1 MSAGHPQ
8 DTQIRALYARFLAG
22 WNQRSGVTVS
32 SVFADDGEMVE
43 LDGTLRSGRLTI
55 AADMRRIFADHPSI
69 PTFVGVVRSVRRLTE
84 GVAVLHAVAGMVPP
98 GAETLDPALHTVHVL
113 TAVEDDGRWKIAL
126 LQSTPA
132 RFGGRADAVAALTA
146 ELEAARPETAR

>member
-1 MSAGHPQ
+1 MSAGHPHE
-8 DTQIRALYARFLAG
+8 TQIRALYARYLAG

-32 SVFADDGEMVE
+32 SVFADDGEIID

-55 AADMRRIFADHPSI
+55 AADMRRMFTEYAT

-98 GAETLDPALHTVHVL
+98 GAEALDPSLHTVHSLV
-113 TAVEDDGRWKIAL
+113 AVEEDGRWKIAV

-132 RFGGRADAVAALTA
+132 RYGGRAETLSALTA
-146 ELEAARPETAR
+146 ELEAAR

>member
-1 MSAGHPQ
+1 LSAGHPQ

-32 SVFADDGEMVE
+32 SVFADDGDLID
-43 LDGTLRSGRLTI
+43 LDGTMRSGRLTI
-55 AADMRRIFADHPSI
+55 AAEMRRLFAEHATPS
-69 PTFVGVVRSVRRLTE
+69 FVGIVRSVRPLAD

-98 GAETLDPALHTVHVL
+98 GADELDPALHTAHPLVG
-113 TAVEDDGRWKIAL
+113 VEAAGRWKIAV

-132 RFGGRADAVAALTA
+132 RYGGRADAVAALTA
-146 ELEAARPETAR
+146 ELQAAR

>member
-8 DTQIRALYARFLAG
+8 DSQIRALYARFLAG

-32 SVFADDGEMVE
+32 SVFADDGDLID
-43 LDGTLRSGRLTI
+43 LDGTMRSGRLTI
-55 AADMRRIFADHPSI
+55 AAEMRRLFAEHAT
-69 PTFVGVVRSVRRLTE
+69 PTFVGVVRSIRSLTD

-98 GAETLDPALHTVHVL
+98 GSEELDPALHTAHTLV
-113 TAVEDDGRWKIAL
+113 AVEDGGRWRIAV

-132 RFGGRADAVAALTA
+132 RYGGRAKALAALTA
-146 ELEAARPETAR
+146 ELQAAR

>member
-8 DTQIRALYARFLAG
+8 DTQIRALYVRYLAG

-32 SVFADDGEMVE
+32 SVFADDGEMID

-55 AADMRRIFADHPSI
+55 AADMRRLFSERSTPS
-69 PTFVGVVRSVRRLTE
+69 FVGIVRAVRSLTE
-84 GVAVLHAVAGMVPP
+84 DVAVLHAVAGMVPP
-98 GAETLDPALHTVHVL
+98 GAEALEPALHTVHTL
-113 TAVEDDGRWKIAL
+113 TAVEDAGRWKIAL

-132 RFGGRADAVAALTA
+132 RYGGRADALAALTA
-146 ELEAARPETAR
+146 ELEAAR

>member
-1 MSAGHPQ
+1 LSAGHPQ

-32 SVFADDGEMVE
+32 SVFADDGEMVD

-55 AADMRRIFADHPSI
+55 AADMRRIFAEHAI
-69 PTFVGVVRSVRRLTE
+69 PTFVGKVRSVRRLTE

-98 GAETLDPALHTVHVL
+98 GAQTLDPALHTVHVL
-113 TAVEDDGRWKIAL
+113 TAVEDDGRWKIAV

-132 RFGGRADAVAALTA
+132 RYGGRVDAVAALTA
-146 ELEAARPETAR
+146 ELEAARVEGAR

>member
-1 MSAGHPQ
+1 LSAGHPH

-32 SVFADDGEMVE
+32 SVFADDGEIID
-43 LDGTLRSGRLTI
+43 LDGTLRSGRLSI
-55 AADMRRIFADHPSI
+55 AADMRRMFSEHAT

-98 GAETLDPALHTVHVL
+98 GGEELDPAFHTVHALV
-113 TAVEDDGRWKIAL
+113 AVEEAGRWKIAV

-132 RFGGRADAVAALTA
+132 RYGGRADAVAALTA
-146 ELEAARPETAR
+146 ELEAAR

>member
-1 MSAGHPQ
+1 VSAGHPQ

-32 SVFADDGEMVE
+32 SVFADDGEMID

-55 AADMRRIFADHPSI
+55 AADMRRIFAEHSI
-69 PTFVGVVRSVRRLTE
+69 PTFVGIVRSVRRLTE
-84 GVAVLHAVAGMVPP
+84 GVAVLHGVAGMVPP
-98 GAETLDPALHTVHVL
+98 GADALDPALHTVHTI
-113 TAVEDDGRWKIAL
+113 TAVEENGRWKIAV

-146 ELEAARPETAR
+146 ELEAARLESAR

>member
-1 MSAGHPQ
+1 MTAGHPQ
-8 DTQIRALYARFLAG
+8 DTQIRALYARYLAG

-32 SVFADDGEMVE
+32 SVFADDGEVID

-55 AADMRRIFADHPSI
+55 AADMRRLFADHAT
-69 PTFVGVVRSVRRLTE
+69 PTFVGIVRSVRRLTE

-98 GAETLDPALHTVHVL
+98 GAESLEPALHTVHSLV
-113 TAVEDDGRWKIAL
+113 AVEEGGRWKIAV

-132 RFGGRADAVAALTA
+132 RYGGRADTLAALTA
-146 ELEAARPETAR
+146 ELEAAR

>member
-22 WNQRSGVTVS
+22 WNQRSGVSVS
-32 SVFADDGEMVE
+32 SVFADDGEIIDF
-43 LDGTLRSGRLTI
+43 DGTLRSGRLSI
-55 AADMRRIFADHPSI
+55 AADMRRMFSEHQTPS
-69 PTFVGVVRSVRRLTE
+69 FVGVVRSVRKLTD

-98 GAETLDPALHTVHVL
+98 GADAVDPALHTVHVL
-113 TAVEDDGRWKIAL
+113 TAVEDGGRWRVAV

-132 RFGGRADAVAALTA
+132 RYGGRSDALAALTA
-146 ELEAARPETAR
+146 ELEAAR

>member
-1 MSAGHPQ
+1 LSAGHPH
-8 DTQIRALYARFLAG
+8 DTQIRALYARYLAG

-32 SVFADDGEMVE
+32 SVFADDGEIID

-55 AADMRRIFADHPSI
+55 AADMRRMFTDHAT
-69 PTFVGVVRSVRRLTE
+69 PTFVGIVRSVRRLSE

-98 GAETLDPALHTVHVL
+98 SGGTLDPALHTVHSLV
-113 TAVEDDGRWKIAL
+113 AVEEGGRWKIAV

-132 RFGGRADAVAALTA
+132 RYGGRVEALAALTA
-146 ELEAARPETAR
+146 ELEAVR

>member
-1 MSAGHPQ
+1 LSAGHPH

-32 SVFADDGEMVE
+32 SVFADDGEWVD
-43 LDGTLRSGRLTI
+43 LDGTLRSGRLSI
-55 AADMRRIFADHPSI
+55 AADMRRIFSEHATPG
-69 PTFVGVVRSVRRLTE
+69 FVGIVRSVRRLTE
-84 GVAVLHAVAGMVPP
+84 GVAVLHGVAGMVPP
-98 GAETLDPALHTVHVL
+98 GAESVDPALHAVHVL
-113 TAVEDDGRWKIAL
+113 TAVDDGGRWKIAV

-146 ELEAARPETAR
+146 ELEAARSEPAR

>member
-1 MSAGHPQ
+1 MSAGHPHE
-8 DTQIRALYARFLAG
+8 TQIRALYARYLAG

-32 SVFADDGEMVE
+32 SVFADDGEIID

-55 AADMRRIFADHPSI
+55 AADMRRMFTEYAT

-98 GAETLDPALHTVHVL
+98 GAEALDPSLHTVHSLV
-113 TAVEDDGRWKIAL
+113 AVEEDGRWKIAV

-132 RFGGRADAVAALTA
+132 RYGGRAETLTALTA
-146 ELEAARPETAR
+146 ELEAAR

>member
-8 DTQIRALYARFLAG
+8 DTQIRALYTRFLAG

-32 SVFADDGEMVE
+32 SVFADDGEMID

-55 AADMRRIFADHPSI
+55 AADMRRIFAEHSI
-69 PTFVGVVRSVRRLTE
+69 PTLVGIVRSVRRLTE
-84 GVAVLHAVAGMVPP
+84 GVAVLHGVAGMVP
-98 GAETLDPALHTVHVL
+98 ARADVLDPALHTVHTI
-113 TAVEDDGRWKIAL
+113 TAVEENGRWKIAV

-132 RFGGRADAVAALTA
+132 RYGGRADAVAALTA
-146 ELEAARPETAR
+146 ELEAARLESAR

>member
-8 DTQIRALYARFLAG
+8 DTQIRALYVRFLAG

-32 SVFADDGEMVE
+32 SVFADDGEMID

-55 AADMRRIFADHPSI
+55 AADMRRLFAERSTPS
-69 PTFVGVVRSVRRLTE
+69 FVGVVRSVRSLADD
-84 GVAVLHAVAGMVPP
+84 VAVLHAVAGMVPP
-98 GAETLDPALHTVHVL
+98 GAEALDPALHTVHSL
-113 TAVEDDGRWKIAL
+113 TAVDDGGRWKIAV

-132 RFGGRADAVAALTA
+132 RYGGRADALAALTA
-146 ELEAARPETAR
+146 ELEAAR

>member
-32 SVFADDGEMVE
+32 SVFADAGEWID
-43 LDGTLRSGRLTI
+43 LDGTLRSGRLSI
-55 AADMRRIFADHPSI
+55 AADMRRIFSEHAT

-98 GAETLDPALHTVHVL
+98 GAEAVEPSLHTVHGL
-113 TAVEDDGRWKIAL
+113 TAVEDGGRWKIAV

-132 RFGGRADAVAALTA
+132 RYGGRADAVAALTA
-146 ELEAARPETAR
+146 ELEAAR

>member
-1 MSAGHPQ
+1 VSAGHPQ

-32 SVFADDGEMVE
+32 SVFADDGEMVD

-55 AADMRRIFADHPSI
+55 AADMRRLFSDHAT
-69 PTFVGVVRSVRRLTE
+69 PTFVGLVRSVRRLTE

-98 GAETLDPALHTVHVL
+98 GSDALDPGLHTVHAI
-113 TAVEDDGRWKIAL
+113 TAVEEDGRWRVAV

-132 RFGGRADAVAALTA
+132 RYGGRADAVAALTA
-146 ELEAARPETAR
+146 ELEAARSEPAR

>member
-8 DTQIRALYARFLAG
+8 DTQIRALYVRYLAG

-32 SVFADDGEMVE
+32 SVFADDGEMID

-55 AADMRRIFADHPSI
+55 AADMRRLFAERSTPS
-69 PTFVGVVRSVRRLTE
+69 FVGIVRSVRPLADD
-84 GVAVLHAVAGMVPP
+84 VAVLHAVAGMVPP
-98 GAETLDPALHTVHVL
+98 GADALDPALHTVHSL
-113 TAVEDDGRWKIAL
+113 TAVDDGGRWKIAV

-132 RFGGRADAVAALTA
+132 RYGGRADALAALTA
-146 ELEAARPETAR
+146 ELEAAR

>member
-1 MSAGHPQ
+1 LSAGHPQ

-32 SVFADDGEMVE
+32 SVFADDGEMID

-55 AADMRRIFADHPSI
+55 AADMRRLFSEHAT
-69 PTFVGVVRSVRRLTE
+69 PTFVGIVRSVRRLGE
-84 GVAVLHAVAGMVPP
+84 DVAVVHAVTGMIPP
-98 GAETLDPALHTVHVL
+98 GSDALEPSLHTVHSLV
-113 TAVEDDGRWKIAL
+113 AVEDAGRWKIAV

-132 RFGGRADAVAALTA
+132 RYGGRSDVLAALTA
-146 ELEAARPETAR
+146 ELEAAR

>member
-32 SVFADDGEMVE
+32 SVFADDGEMID

-55 AADMRRIFADHPSI
+55 AADMRRIFAERSI

-84 GVAVLHAVAGMVPP
+84 NVAVLHAVAGMVPP
-98 GAETLDPALHTVHVL
+98 GADALEPALHTVHTLV
-113 TAVEDDGRWKIAL
+113 AVDEGSGRWRISL
-126 LQSTPA
+126 FQSTPA
-132 RFGGRADAVAALTA
+132 AFHGFPEEREALTE
-146 ELEAARPETAR
+146 ELRGLLAPQ

>member
-32 SVFADDGEMVE
+32 SVFADDGEWVE
-43 LDGTLRSGRLTI
+43 FDGTLRSGRLSI
-55 AADMRRIFADHPSI
+55 AADVRRIFSEHAT

-84 GVAVLHAVAGMVPP
+84 HVVVLHAVAGMVPP
-98 GAETLDPALHTVHVL
+98 GADELEPALHTVHVL
-113 TAVEDDGRWKIAL
+113 TAVEDAGRWKIAV

-132 RFGGRADAVAALTA
+132 RYGGRTDALAALTA
-146 ELEAARPETAR
+146 ELEAARREGSR

>member
-32 SVFADDGEMVE
+32 SVFADDGEMID
-43 LDGTLRSGRLTI
+43 LDGTLRSGRLSI
-55 AADMRRIFADHPSI
+55 AADMRRLFSEHST
-69 PTFVGVVRSVRRLTE
+69 PTLVGIVRSVRRIAD
-84 GVAVLHAVAGMVPP
+84 GVVVLHAVAGMVPP
-98 GAETLDPALHTVHVL
+98 GAAELEPALHTVHSL
-113 TAVEDDGRWKIAL
+113 IAVEDDGRWKIAV

-132 RFGGRADAVAALTA
+132 RYGGRADAVAALTA
-146 ELEAARPETAR
+146 ELDAAR

>member
-1 MSAGHPQ
+1 MSAGHPH

-32 SVFADDGEMVE
+32 SVFADDGEIID
-43 LDGTLRSGRLTI
+43 LDGTLRSGRLSI
-55 AADMRRIFADHPSI
+55 AADMRRMFAEHATPS
-69 PTFVGVVRSVRRLTE
+69 FVGIVRSVRSLTE

-98 GAETLDPALHTVHVL
+98 GGEAVEPALHTVHSLV
-113 TAVEDDGRWKIAL
+113 AVEDGGRWKIAL

-132 RFGGRADAVAALTA
+132 RYGGRADAVAALTA
-146 ELEAARPETAR
+146 ELEAAR

>member
-22 WNQRSGVTVS
+22 WNQRSGVSVS
-32 SVFADDGEMVE
+32 SVFADDGEIIDF
-43 LDGTLRSGRLTI
+43 DGTLRSGRLSI
-55 AADMRRIFADHPSI
+55 AADMRRMFSEHQT
-69 PTFVGVVRSVRRLTE
+69 PTFVGVVRSVRKLTD

-98 GAETLDPALHTVHVL
+98 GADAVDPALHTVHVL
-113 TAVEDDGRWKIAL
+113 TAVEDGGRWRVAV

-132 RFGGRADAVAALTA
+132 RYGGRSDALAALTA
-146 ELEAARPETAR
+146 ELEAAR

>member
-1 MSAGHPQ
+1 MSAGHPHE
-8 DTQIRALYARFLAG
+8 TQIRALYARYLAG

-32 SVFADDGEMVE
+32 SVFADDGEIID

-55 AADMRRIFADHPSI
+55 AADMRRMFTEYAT

-98 GAETLDPALHTVHVL
+98 GAEALDPALHTVHSLV
-113 TAVEDDGRWKIAL
+113 AVEEDGRWKIAV

-132 RFGGRADAVAALTA
+132 RYGGRAETLSALTA
-146 ELEAARPETAR
+146 ELEAAR